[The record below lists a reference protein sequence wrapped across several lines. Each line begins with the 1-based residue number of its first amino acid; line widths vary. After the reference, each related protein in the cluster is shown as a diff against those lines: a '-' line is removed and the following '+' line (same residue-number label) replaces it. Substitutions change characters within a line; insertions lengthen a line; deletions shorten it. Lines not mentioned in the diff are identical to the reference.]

1 MLSEKK
7 PLVRFA
13 KSSRTFH
20 PKRARAT
27 VNSANSTNCVIPKR
41 VVDRL
46 DAASR
51 RAMGGAKDE
60 QKKSR
65 CEGCGR
71 SNLQGKEREEDAC
84 TRSYLLFFAS
94 SAIPGTFSPK
104 LAVVSRRGDYK
115 APRFLPALP
124 FLPLSRP
131 DPMQYTTLAYHTYF
145 VLKHRTERVCISART
160 RMYVSSRIQGELII
174 KFSFELSFI
183 VTFLSF
189 AKRICYDVFIIGP
202 IELKILNFRL
212 IYFINYRESISKVRF
227 YFFVLY
233 RHTFI
238 LLYSNFYIFFIFRI
252 IHRAI

>member
-84 TRSYLLFFAS
+84 TRHTSFSLRPAQYREPFPPSWQLCHVAATTKRRDSSPPFPFFLYPGLTRCNTQHLHTILISYLSIVRSVCAS
-94 SAIPGTFSPK
+94 LHAHECTF
-104 LAVVSRRGDYK
+104 RRVY
-115 APRFLPALP
+115 
-124 FLPLSRP
+124 
-131 DPMQYTTLAYHTYF
+131 
-145 VLKHRTERVCISART
+145 RV
-160 RMYVSSRIQGELII
+160 
-174 KFSFELSFI
+174 
-183 VTFLSF
+183 
-189 AKRICYDVFIIGP
+189 
-202 IELKILNFRL
+202 NW
-212 IYFINYRESISKVRF
+212 
-227 YFFVLY
+227 
-233 RHTFI
+233 
-238 LLYSNFYIFFIFRI
+238 
-252 IHRAI
+252 